1 MSPNLNESQATRQ
14 VLLIGLT
21 FLTAGLGA
29 LVILREPTP
38 LLILGIMF
46 TLSLFIAPGPQNVIH
61 TSREK

>member
-1 MSPNLNESQATRQ
+1 MSSNLNESQATRQ

-21 FLTAGLGA
+21 FLTAGLAA

-38 LLILGIMF
+38 LLILGIVF